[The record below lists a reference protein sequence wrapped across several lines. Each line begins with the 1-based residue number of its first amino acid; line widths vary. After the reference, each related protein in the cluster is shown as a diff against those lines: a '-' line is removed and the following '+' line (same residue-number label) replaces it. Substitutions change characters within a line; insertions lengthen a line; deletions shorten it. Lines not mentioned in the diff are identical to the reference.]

1 LWRQF
6 VLDLLAKSPN
16 PRGRP
21 GEDSYLKLSA
31 NEWQERG
38 DELFQDL
45 TLSDFFTDVA
55 YKNGSKEDWK
65 RAFKWLFPSPPFK
78 TTKATQNYPDMRYFK
93 TWLAFIENPGN
104 APSIQ
109 VTRAVLWKRVRTWKW
124 IPDSQQDKV
133 WPTKVQRS
141 FSYWSS
147 REGYR
152 PDRPTAAP
160 RILLQEQVKP
170 VFFADR

>member
-1 LWRQF
+1 SIKDETGCAVF
-6 VLDLLAKSPN
+6 STVAPDSPLPFLCPA
-16 PRGRP
+16 PRC
-21 GEDSYLKLSA
+21 A
-31 NEWQERG
+31 CRG
-38 DELFQDL
+38 APP
-45 TLSDFFTDVA
+45 TL
-55 YKNGSKEDWK
+55 
-65 RAFKWLFPSPPFK
+65 PSFK

-160 RILLQEQVKP
+160 RILLQERVKP